1 MANDIT
7 QQTTAN
13 EMLKTMLNETII
25 LHYSNSSLVVEIL
38 NVVNAKSRASN
49 ETDLVANYFDGSYGK
64 RRWPN
69 LLLSWQKCT
78 DFKLPVHTEGHTSGL
93 RKVRACLCHW
103 DKCSGSCFDNRL
115 MFLQQPVSA
124 SVSNEDKMAWEG
136 DLIST
141 CDVRTRSATATMW
154 HLNAIISN

>member
-69 LLLSWQKCT
+69 LLLSWQKM
-78 DFKLPVHTEGHTSGL
+78 H
-93 RKVRACLCHW
+93 
-103 DKCSGSCFDNRL
+103 RL
-115 MFLQQPVSA
+115 
-124 SVSNEDKMAWEG
+124 
-136 DLIST
+136 
-141 CDVRTRSATATMW
+141 
-154 HLNAIISN
+154 